1 MNWRGFRSV
10 ELAFWAIWLGAL
22 WFMAILVAPGLFKWL
37 PRPEAGLV
45 AGRFFY
51 MLALY
56 SLVSCGL
63 LLALSNLNKELR
75 AGMRLNAVLLVVL
88 VVTLVELLWLH
99 PHMNTLRQ
107 SMASLPDDGV
117 AAIRAEFG
125 NLHALSSV
133 LYSVKMIG
141 ALVWGLGRFTVKPA
155 AAG

>member
-1 MNWRGFRSV
+1 MNWRGFRSA

>member
-1 MNWRGFRSV
+1 MAIRGSRTS
-10 ELAFWAIWLGAL
+10 ELTLWAVWMGSL
-22 WFMAILVAPGLFKWL
+22 WFLAILVAPALFKWL

-56 SLVSCGL
+56 SLVSSGL
-63 LLALSNLNKELR
+63 LLALSNLKGELR
-75 AGMRLNAVLLVVL
+75 AGMRLNAVLMVVL
-88 VVTLVELLWLH
+88 VVALVELLWLH

-155 AAG
+155 VTR